1 MYQLSQIFTISF
13 RKKTVLVVE
22 IDGVPHIAMRSFV
35 ENMGLGWIGQVAR
48 LKDAK
53 YDCKFIK
60 TGKIKNG
67 QPQYVVYMPLDELNG
82 WFEGFNL
89 SKIANRK
96 LLASIQYYS
105 QLAHPSIKEA
115 YQAINRKV

>member
-13 RKKTVLVVE
+13 RKKTVLVVD
-22 IDGVPHIAMRSFV
+22 IDGVPHVAMRTFI

-48 LKDAK
+48 LKDPK

-67 QPQYVVYMPLDELNG
+67 QPLYIVYMPLDKLNE
-82 WFEGFNL
+82 WFEGFDL

-96 LLASIQYYS
+96 LLASIQHYAT
-105 QLAHPSIKEA
+105 LAYPSIKKS
-115 YQAINRKV
+115 YQAIERKV